1 MSLLAPGSV
10 LADFRVEDVVGRGG
24 MGVVYQAVQLSLDR
38 PVALKLIAPHLT
50 EDEGFRERFVKES
63 RLSASLDHPHIVP
76 VYAAGEEDG
85 IQYIAMR
92 FVQGANLKTT
102 IASSGCLDPGRA
114 VRLVQQIASALDSAH
129 AHGLVHRD
137 VKPANVLI
145 SPEGGG
151 EHAYLTD
158 FGVTKRRTSTE
169 TPTGT
174 GEWVGTL
181 DYVAPE
187 QLRGEVVD
195 GRADTYSLGC
205 MLYECVTG
213 SVPFPRARELAKMW
227 AHISDEPPS
236 ASALVP
242 HVPEALSEVIRR
254 AMAKAPGERFPST
267 GDFGRATLD
276 AVTSGSAEQATKAA
290 PSIGARRPKRATAG
304 GRLYERESELR
315 QAEAELDAA
324 AIGSGRMLFIEGQA
338 GIGKSRLLSEVSR
351 MAEDRGFAVYRASG
365 VELEREFA
373 YGVVRQLF
381 EYHAHRL
388 APGERAVLFRGAAA
402 LAEPVLLASGRSEAE
417 SGPPDEAPGD
427 RVYAALHGL
436 YWFCAELCEQSP
448 VLLAVD
454 DVDRADERFPAVPG
468 TSCAATRG
476 AQAGPCPDAP
486 GGWAKRRRRPPDRH
500 RAVWSREVVPLAA
513 IRGGLSGT
521 RRRAAGWGRYGIH
534 RRVPSRGSGQPVPAR

>member
-50 EDEGFRERFVKES
+50 GDEGFRERFVKES

-427 RVYAALHGL
+427 RVVRRVARA
-436 YWFCAELCEQSP
+436 
-448 VLLAVD
+448 VLVLRRAV
-454 DVDRADERFPAVPG
+454 RAVTGPAGGGRRGPRRQRFPAVPG

-486 GGWAKRRRRPPDRH
+486 GGWVKRRRRPPDRH
-500 RAVWSREVVPLAA
+500 RAVWRREVVPLAA

-534 RRVPSRGSGQPVPAR
+534 RRVPSRRSGQPVPAR